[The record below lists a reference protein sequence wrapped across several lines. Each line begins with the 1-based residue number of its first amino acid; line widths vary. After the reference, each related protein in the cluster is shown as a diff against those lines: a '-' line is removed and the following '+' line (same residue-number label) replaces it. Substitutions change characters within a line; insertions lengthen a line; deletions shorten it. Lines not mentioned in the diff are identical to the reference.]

1 MLIWQ
6 KYLKVLGQV
15 SSTLPS
21 STSKYQVL
29 LNFKV
34 SSTSKHQVLEILH
47 QVPSTSTLLDPN
59 PDIDLFWPYLDPENL
74 AHGGHFSHMKT
85 FWENGQKLSK
95 FQIFTYIFVI
105 KDPLKLEAKNKN
117 SSSTSFGA
125 ILLCTFTPN
134 IGMIR
139 WKLREPI
146 GFEKKSW
153 WTPEGSV
160 SDKLRWP
167 GQKLGWKGA

>member
-105 KDPLKLEAKNKN
+105 KDPLKLEAKN
-117 SSSTSFGA
+117 
-125 ILLCTFTPN
+125 
-134 IGMIR
+134 
-139 WKLREPI
+139 
-146 GFEKKSW
+146 
-153 WTPEGSV
+153 
-160 SDKLRWP
+160 
-167 GQKLGWKGA
+167 